1 MLFSEFL
8 FIFHKPADSCLQVF
22 FHILIFLIPKL
33 EYYIIILKMILNIKL
48 NFLEN
53 FALYIFCYL
62 LLLIP
67 SFLQPFIESLV
78 LTTHENNEIEIIYR
92 KHIRAM
98 KIEEKSSSRK
108 IIIGTNVINQLFFAE
123 FWNIKLLI
131 PNIIKYVVSNKLANR
146 NICKA

>member
-1 MLFSEFL
+1 
-8 FIFHKPADSCLQVF
+8 
-22 FHILIFLIPKL
+22 
-33 EYYIIILKMILNIKL
+33 MILNIKL

>member
-1 MLFSEFL
+1 MLFSEFI

-53 FALYIFCYL
+53 FTLYIFCYL

-108 IIIGTNVINQLFFAE
+108 IIIGTNVIDQFFFAE

-131 PNIIKYVVSNKLANR
+131 PNIIKYVISNKLANR

>member
-1 MLFSEFL
+1 MLFSDFF
-8 FIFHKPADSCLQVF
+8 FIFHKPADSCLQVL
-22 FHILIFLIPKL
+22 FHILVFLIPKL

-92 KHIRAM
+92 KHIRTM

-108 IIIGTNVINQLFFAE
+108 IIIGTNVIDQFFFAE
-123 FWNIKLLI
+123 FWNIKLFI
-131 PNIIKYVVSNKLANR
+131 PNIIEYVISNKLANR